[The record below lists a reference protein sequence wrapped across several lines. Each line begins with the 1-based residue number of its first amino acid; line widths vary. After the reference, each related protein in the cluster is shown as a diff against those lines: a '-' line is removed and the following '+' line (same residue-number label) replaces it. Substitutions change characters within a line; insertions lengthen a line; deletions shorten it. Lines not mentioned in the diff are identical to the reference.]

1 MYLSVSCNLTVT
13 LWLES
18 IVKIPIPL
26 LSRADRLV
34 WVRDKKVFFFFSIA
48 TLDHQGQSFIAN
60 VVNSWRKLW

>member
-26 LSRADRLV
+26 QSRADRLV
-34 WVRDKKVFFFFSIA
+34 WVRDKKVFFFF
-48 TLDHQGQSFIAN
+48 QSP
-60 VVNSWRKLW
+60 LWIIKDKGLLLMW

>member
-13 LWLES
+13 MWLES

-34 WVRDKKVFFFFSIA
+34 WVRDKKVFFFF
-48 TLDHQGQSFIAN
+48 QSP
-60 VVNSWRKLW
+60 LWIIKDKGLLLMW